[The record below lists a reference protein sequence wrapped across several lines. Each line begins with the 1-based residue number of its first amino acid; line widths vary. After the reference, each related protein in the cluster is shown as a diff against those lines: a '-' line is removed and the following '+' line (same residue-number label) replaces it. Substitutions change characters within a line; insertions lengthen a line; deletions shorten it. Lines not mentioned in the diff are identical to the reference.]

1 MAIFATIQFSRP
13 PLPDMPI
20 RCYVRVARVTSTAA
34 ITMATVEVLSEDK
47 RSMLEARRMTF
58 PSTAEPGGVH
68 HIEQAYEHLKG
79 LADFQE
85 VEDC

>member
-1 MAIFATIQFSRP
+1 MAILATIQFSRP
-13 PLPDMPI
+13 PLPDVPI
-20 RCYVRVARVTSTAA
+20 RCYVRVTRVTSTAA
-34 ITMATVEVLSEDK
+34 ITMAMVEILSEDK
-47 RSMLEARRMTF
+47 QAMLETRRVTF

-68 HIEQAYEHLKG
+68 HIEQTYEHLKG